1 MSFISDFFAL
11 NGYIFVTLTNKKL
24 LLSLKCRPNKNL
36 FLGCV
41 KLIGYLASAVN
52 WVSSNLYV
60 GPSPKIKISL
70 FLLPMCTNELI
81 SARRTMVL
89 FPVVPS
95 VS

>member
-52 WVSSNLYV
+52 
-60 GPSPKIKISL
+60 
-70 FLLPMCTNELI
+70 
-81 SARRTMVL
+81 
-89 FPVVPS
+89 
-95 VS
+95 